1 MKRFR
6 EVVFSATVPEDRN
19 VIWIF
24 PVTKDI
30 DNDLKDNNLP
40 VEAFNEELYKVMI
53 WGLDDWV
60 NLFHGSLFYMKAQLL
75 SLLGDVPEGKTVIQV
90 IGELENVV
98 DLNIREVQILNNA
111 LTVLEG
117 IVSNKVDKIEGKEL
131 SDENFTSTYKN
142 LLDTLTGGYMT
153 FKDIV
158 DTLPESA
165 NNGDVYIV
173 EQTVGEETKYLGYI
187 WSDVQDA
194 FLPLGNVTNFS
205 NFYTKSETYSK
216 QEVEGRI
223 TNALNSITIT
233 QKSSPQEIGYW
244 RGSKLY
250 PMLVDPLANVANHVN
265 LGGVRGVL
273 NFYSMHE
280 YFNIAFNTMECSTE
294 LKIGG
299 NNGGSQLTGILSL
312 YNNTKQGYTYL
323 TGGEGA
329 SNKTYK
335 LPSAAT
341 DGGETILAT
350 IAPATTEKAGLMSS
364 EDKNTLNNLAGGNIP
379 IGGIIMWSGKEDT
392 IDTTHW
398 ALCNGQIVNGYTT
411 PDLRGR
417 FIMSSTY
424 GETISIIPRTP
435 TGEVREETIQSSIG
449 DSSKTSPIRVNGS
462 PVYGYYTHTIT
473 GNEIKHTHN
482 VETRTTRTKYRD
494 DDLTVIKDKNP
505 STSENKMNTI
515 AQNPTSFV
523 PPYYVLAFIMR
534 IA

>member
-30 DNDLKDNNLP
+30 DNDLKDDNLP
-40 VEAFNEELYKVMI
+40 VENFKEPIYKVMI
-53 WGLDDWV
+53 WELGEWV
-60 NLFHGSLFYMKAQLL
+60 SLFHGSLLYIKAQLL

-90 IGELENVV
+90 IGELENTV
-98 DLNIREVQILNNA
+98 DLNIQEVQILNNA

-117 IVSNKVDKIEGKEL
+117 IVSNKVDKVEGKGL

-173 EQTVGEETKYLGYI
+173 EQTSGEETQYLGYI
-187 WSDVQDA
+187 WSDIQNT

-216 QEVEGRI
+216 QEVDSKV
-223 TNALNSITIT
+223 TATSII
-233 QKSSPQEIGYW
+233 QKFQPQELGYW

-250 PMLVDPLANVANHVN
+250 PMLVDPMADMASNVS
-265 LGGVRGVL
+265 LGGTRGVL
-273 NFYSMHE
+273 NFYEMHE
-280 YFNIAFNTMECSTE
+280 YFNIAFNKMEYSTK

-299 NNGGSQLTGILSL
+299 NKGGSQLTGILSL
-312 YNNTKQGYTYL
+312 YNNTKQGYTDL
-323 TGGEGA
+323 TGGEGT

-350 IAPATTEKAGLMSS
+350 IAPATTEGAGLMSPQ
-364 EDKNTLNNLAGGNIP
+364 DKTTLDNLVGGNIP
-379 IGGIIMWSGKEDT
+379 IGGIIMWSGNENT

-398 ALCNGQIVNGYTT
+398 AICNGQTVNGHTT

-424 GETISIIPRTP
+424 GETISIKPIGP
-435 TGEVREETIQSSIG
+435 TGENQEETVQAFTG
-449 DSSKTSPIRVNGS
+449 DCSKTSPIRVNNG
-462 PVYGYYTHTIT
+462 PIYGYYTHTIT
-473 GNEIKHTHN
+473 RNEIKHTHT
-482 VETRTTRTKYRD
+482 VQTRTTETPYRQD
-494 DDLTVIKDKNP
+494 SLTVIDGENP
-505 STSENKMNTI
+505 PTSVNNMVTVSQ
-515 AQNPTSFV
+515 APTSFV

>member
-30 DNDLKDNNLP
+30 DNDLKDDNLP
-40 VEAFNEELYKVMI
+40 VEEFKEPIYKVMI
-53 WGLDDWV
+53 WELGEWV
-60 NLFHGSLFYMKAQLL
+60 SLFHGSLLYIKAQLL

-90 IGELENVV
+90 IGELENTV
-98 DLNIREVQILNNA
+98 DLNIQEVQILNNA

-117 IVSNKVDKIEGKEL
+117 IVSNKVDKVEGKGL

-173 EQTVGEETKYLGYI
+173 EQTIGEETQYLGYI
-187 WSDVQDA
+187 WSDIQNT

-216 QEVEGRI
+216 QEVESKI
-223 TNALNSITIT
+223 TNASII
-233 QKSSPQEIGYW
+233 QKSQPQELGYW

-250 PMLVDPLANVANHVN
+250 PLLVDPMADMASNVI
-265 LGGVRGVL
+265 LGETRGVL
-273 NFYSMHE
+273 NFYEMHE
-280 YFNIAFNTMECSTE
+280 YFNIAFNKMEYSAK

-312 YNNTKQGYTYL
+312 YNNTKQGYTSL

-329 SNKTYK
+329 SDKTYK

-341 DGGETILAT
+341 DGGEAILAT
-350 IAPATTEKAGLMSS
+350 IATATTEKAGLMSPQ
-364 EDKNTLNNLAGGNIP
+364 DKNTLNNLGGGSTP
-379 IGGIIMWSGKEDT
+379 IGGIIMYSGNLSDLPDNWK
-392 IDTTHW
+392 I
-398 ALCNGQIVNGYTT
+398 CNGKNGT
-411 PDLRGR
+411 PDLQGR
-417 FIMSSTY
+417 FILGSGIY
-424 GETISIIPRTP
+424 PEEYRDIAYKPGETGGQIQVKLTYQQSGLPSHLHKT
-435 TGEVREETIQSSIG
+435 EVRYSEG
-449 DSSKTSPIRVNGS
+449 RGL
-462 PVYGYYTHTIT
+462 T
-473 GNEIKHTHN
+473 GKAYNYFIKGADGKYVSTNPAGGTDALQAHN
-482 VETRTTRTKYRD
+482 
-494 DDLTVIKDKNP
+494 N
-505 STSENKMNTI
+505 M
-515 AQNPTSFV
+515 

>member
-30 DNDLKDNNLP
+30 DNDLKDDNLP
-40 VEAFNEELYKVMI
+40 VENFKEPIYKVMI
-53 WGLDDWV
+53 WELGEWV
-60 NLFHGSLFYMKAQLL
+60 SLFHGSLLYIKAQLL
-75 SLLGDVPEGKTVIQV
+75 SLLGDVPEGKTVVQV
-90 IGELENVV
+90 IGELENTV
-98 DLNIREVQILNNA
+98 DLNIQEVQILNNA

-117 IVSNKVDKIEGKEL
+117 IVSNKVDKVEGKGL

-173 EQTVGEETKYLGYI
+173 EQTVGEETQYLGYI
-187 WSDVQDA
+187 WSDIQNT

-216 QEVEGRI
+216 EEVDSKV
-223 TNALNSITIT
+223 TATSII
-233 QKSSPQEIGYW
+233 QKFQPQGIEYW
-244 RGSKLY
+244 RGSALY
-250 PMLVDPLANVANHVN
+250 PMLVDPMADRASDVN
-265 LGGVRGVL
+265 LGGEQGVL
-273 NFYSMHE
+273 NFYEMHE
-280 YFNIAFNTMECSTE
+280 YFNIAFNTMGHSTK

-323 TGGEGA
+323 TGGVGA
-329 SNKTYK
+329 SDKTYK

-350 IAPATTEKAGLMSS
+350 IATATTERAGLMSS
-364 EDKNTLNNLAGGNIP
+364 QDKNTLNNLGGGNIP
-379 IGGIIMWSGKEDT
+379 IGGIIMWSGKENT

-398 ALCNGQIVNGYTT
+398 AICNGQTVNGHTT
-411 PDLRGR
+411 PDLQGR
-417 FIMSSTY
+417 FVLGSGIYTEEY
-424 GETISIIPRTP
+424 RDIAYKPDETGGQIQVKLTSQQSGLPSHTHKIPDSYEA
-435 TGEVREETIQSSIG
+435 GKELGG
-449 DSSKTSPIRVNGS
+449 DENRYYIKSNSMNTSTSPPYIGATSYDNGKDAS
-462 PVYGYYTHTIT
+462 QA
-473 GNEIKHTHN
+473 HN
-482 VETRTTRTKYRD
+482 
-494 DDLTVIKDKNP
+494 N
-505 STSENKMNTI
+505 M
-515 AQNPTSFV
+515 